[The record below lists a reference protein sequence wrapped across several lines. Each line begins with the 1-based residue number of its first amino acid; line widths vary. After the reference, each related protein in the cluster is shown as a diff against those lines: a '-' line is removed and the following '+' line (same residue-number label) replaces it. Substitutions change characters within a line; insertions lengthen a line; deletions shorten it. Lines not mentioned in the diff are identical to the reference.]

1 MTDACFLSPPANAGL
16 GELEAH
22 LARLRAMDRSDALVR
37 LAIED
42 TLRLIEETEASGTD

>member
-16 GELEAH
+16 AALRAH
-22 LARLRAMDRSDALVR
+22 LAKLRAMDPNDALVQ

-42 TLRLIEETEASGTD
+42 TRRLIEEAERPDQG